1 MTKLIKPPK
10 LKAIHALILLE
21 YSKSL
26 FFYHVLMNQT
36 NIVFVVALSII
47 LIGYLLKIKNI
58 ISESEGKIISK
69 FLMHSTFPALIFVTM
84 VRVKFEL
91 NLLLLPVIAFLFS
104 IVTMLTAR
112 YFFKNQAKK
121 MKAIMIMG
129 SGGFNLGLFAYPLI
143 EGIWGQAG
151 MVYAAMFDIGN
162 AFAVFGLVYGTGV
175 FMSDQNVDISK
186 KDNIKKAIWK
196 ITTLVSFQAVIL
208 GIAVN
213 LVHLQVPEI
222 VMNILDVLAKGN
234 KVIVLLIMGIYLNF
248 SIPIAILKKTLK
260 VLFIRYFWGLLFGV
274 TCYYFLPFELL
285 YRHVLLIILIV
296 PIGMT
301 LLPFS
306 DELGYDTQM
315 AGVLVNL
322 SMLIS
327 FLMMWALVAG
337 MSMGN

>member
-1 MTKLIKPPK
+1 
-10 LKAIHALILLE
+10 
-21 YSKSL
+21 
-26 FFYHVLMNQT
+26 MNQT
-36 NIVFVVALSII
+36 NTVFIMALSII

-91 NLLLLPVIAFLFS
+91 NLLLLPLIAFFFS
-104 IVTMLTAR
+104 VCTMLTAR
-112 YFFKNQAKK
+112 YFFRNQTSK
-121 MKAIMIMG
+121 MKAILIMG

-143 EGIWGQAG
+143 EGIWGQSG

-162 AFAVFGLVYGTGV
+162 SFAVFGLVYGTGA
-175 FMSDQNVDISK
+175 FMSEQNVEISK
-186 KDNIKKAIWK
+186 RENIKKAVWK
-196 ITTLVSFQAVIL
+196 ITTLIPFQAVIL
-208 GIAVN
+208 GIIVN
-213 LVHLQVPEI
+213 LIHFQIPEI
-222 VMNILDVLAKGN
+222 AMNILDVLAKGN

-248 SIPIAILKKTLK
+248 SIPKDVLKKTVN
-260 VLFIRYFWGLLFGV
+260 VLLIRYFWGFLLGGIF
-274 TCYYFLPFELL
+274 YYILPFELL

-306 DELGYDTQM
+306 DELGYDTKM

-327 FLMMWALVAG
+327 FVMMWALVVG
-337 MSMGN
+337 LGMGN

>member
-1 MTKLIKPPK
+1 M
-10 LKAIHALILLE
+10 
-21 YSKSL
+21 
-26 FFYHVLMNQT
+26 
-36 NIVFVVALSII
+36 ALSII

-84 VRVKFEL
+84 VRVNFEL
-91 NLLLLPVIAFLFS
+91 NLLLLPVIAFFFS
-104 IVTMLTAR
+104 VFTMLTAR
-112 YFFKNQAKK
+112 YFFKRQTQKI
-121 MKAIMIMG
+121 KAMLIMG

-143 EGIWGQAG
+143 EGVWGQAG

-162 AFAVFGLVYGTGV
+162 SFAVFGLVYGTGA
-175 FMSDQNVDISK
+175 FMSEQNVDNSK
-186 KDNIKKAIWK
+186 KAVWK
-196 ITTLVSFQAVIL
+196 ITTLIPFQAVIL
-208 GIAVN
+208 GIIVN
-213 LVHLQVPEI
+213 LIHFQVPEI
-222 VMNILDVLAKGN
+222 AMNILDVLAKGN

-248 SIPIAILKKTLK
+248 SIPKDVLKKTIN
-260 VLFIRYFWGLLFGV
+260 VLLIRYFWGLLLGLLF
-274 TCYYFLPFELL
+274 YYFLPFELL

-306 DELGYDTQM
+306 DELGYDTKM

-327 FLMMWALVAG
+327 FVMMWALVVG
-337 MSMGN
+337 LGMGN

>member
-1 MTKLIKPPK
+1 
-10 LKAIHALILLE
+10 
-21 YSKSL
+21 
-26 FFYHVLMNQT
+26 MNQT
-36 NIVFVVALSII
+36 NTVFVTALSII

-91 NLLLLPVIAFLFS
+91 NLLLLPLIAFSFS
-104 IVTMLTAR
+104 VLTMLTAR
-112 YFFKNQAKK
+112 YFFKSQAQK
-121 MKAIMIMG
+121 MKAMLIMG

-143 EGIWGQAG
+143 EGVWGQAG

-162 AFAVFGLVYGTGV
+162 SFAVFGLVYGTGA
-175 FMSDQNVDISK
+175 FMSEQNVEISK
-186 KDNIKKAIWK
+186 KDNVKKAIWK
-196 ITTLVSFQAVIL
+196 ITTLIPFQAVIL
-208 GIAVN
+208 GIIVN
-213 LVHLQVPEI
+213 LIHFQMPEI
-222 VMNILDVLAKGN
+222 AMNILDVLAKGN

-248 SIPIAILKKTLK
+248 SIPKDVLKKTIN
-260 VLFIRYFWGLLFGV
+260 VLAIRYFWGLLLGV
-274 TCYYFLPFELL
+274 FFYNILPFELI

-306 DELGYDTQM
+306 DELGYDTKM

-327 FLMMWALVAG
+327 FMMMWALVTG
-337 MSMGN
+337 LGMGN

>member
-1 MTKLIKPPK
+1 
-10 LKAIHALILLE
+10 
-21 YSKSL
+21 
-26 FFYHVLMNQT
+26 MNQT
-36 NIVFVVALSII
+36 NTVFVMALSII
-47 LIGYLLKIKNI
+47 LIGYLLKAKNI

-84 VRVKFEL
+84 VRVNFEL

-104 IVTMLTAR
+104 VFTMLTAR
-112 YFFKNQAKK
+112 YFFKSQTQKTR
-121 MKAIMIMG
+121 AIMIMG

-162 AFAVFGLVYGTGV
+162 AFAVFGLVYGTGA
-175 FMSDQNVDISK
+175 FMSEQNLDNSK

-196 ITTLVSFQAVIL
+196 ITTLVPFQAIIL
-208 GIAVN
+208 GIIVN
-213 LVHLQVPEI
+213 LIHFQVPEI
-222 VMNILDVLAKGN
+222 AMNILDVLAKGN
-234 KVIVLLIMGIYLNF
+234 KVIVLLIMGIYLSF
-248 SIPIAILKKTLK
+248 SIPKDVLKKTLN
-260 VLFIRYFWGLLFGV
+260 VLLIRYFWGLLFGV
-274 TCYYFLPFELL
+274 IFYFSLPFELL

-306 DELGYDTQM
+306 DELGYDTKM

-327 FLMMWALVAG
+327 FVMMWALVVG
-337 MSMGN
+337 LGMGN